1 MHTRINTLFIPH
13 YSFPG
18 QLAKALLPRLAILLI
33 LNGHYGALAAM
44 LGVVCGTWSVV
55 NRSTSMRDILVPLG
69 QTCFLSVR
77 RGNKMVGRTEL
88 WFDEQTHVT
97 VLNLE
102 KLIVWPT
109 ASQDSLTGG
118 FIGLF

>member
-44 LGVVCGTWSVV
+44 LGVVCSTWSIV
-55 NRSTSMRDILVPLG
+55 NRSTSMRDILVPLC

>member
-1 MHTRINTLFIPH
+1 M
-13 YSFPG
+13 G
-18 QLAKALLPRLAILLI
+18 
-33 LNGHYGALAAM
+33 
-44 LGVVCGTWSVV
+44 
-55 NRSTSMRDILVPLG
+55 
-69 QTCFLSVR
+69 
-77 RGNKMVGRTEL
+77 GRTEL